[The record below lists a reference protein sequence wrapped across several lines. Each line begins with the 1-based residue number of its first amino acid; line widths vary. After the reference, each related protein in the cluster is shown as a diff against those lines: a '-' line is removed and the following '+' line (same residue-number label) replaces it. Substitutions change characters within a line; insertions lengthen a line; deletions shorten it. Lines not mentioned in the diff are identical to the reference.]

1 MARTKAEILAEL
13 TRLAPWWLRPITAK
27 SVEVASGELA
37 AGAVSRVLDGLAAVL
52 ALGEVA
58 RDEWRAQTRRET
70 ASGAYLDSPGAERQV
85 EQWPGE
91 TEAAYRARLVE
102 VASGCTPEAMRRAL
116 AAYAAHIGWPGAV
129 PVVNEPRLRFCDL
142 TGEDDGFFC
151 DDPLS
156 LTCAEAPVRLAWLH
170 LPEIGSLTS
179 DPAGY
184 MFVDSGFCDN
194 DYTGEDTRDPLSR
207 WIYRDFLA
215 LAEAYRPAGVAM
227 GATIE
232 DGALMAD
239 EILALLMQQGGGAL
253 L

>member
-1 MARTKAEILAEL
+1 MARTKGEILAEL

-37 AGAVSRVLDGLAAVL
+37 AGAASRALDGLAAVL
-52 ALGEVA
+52 ALGEVT
-58 RDEWRAQTRRET
+58 RDAWRAQTRRLT
-70 ASGAYLDSPGAERQV
+70 ASGPYLESLGEERQV
-85 EQWPGE
+85 ERWPGE
-91 TEAAYRARLVE
+91 TEDAYRARLVE
-102 VASGCTPEAMRRAL
+102 VADGCTPDAMRAAL

-129 PVVNEPRLRFCDL
+129 PRVNEPRLRFCDL
-142 TGEDDGFFC
+142 AGVEDGFFC

-156 LTCAEAPVRLAWLH
+156 LTCPEAPVRLVWLH

-179 DPAGY
+179 DPGAY

-194 DYTGEDTRDPLSR
+194 DYCAEDWRDPLSR

-215 LAEAYRPAGVAM
+215 LAGAYRPAGVAL

-239 EILALLMQQGGGAL
+239 ETLALLMQQGGGFL